1 MQFYPVVGR
10 LRVVGSGSGGNMGLM
25 HALRMNKLVSD
36 AKAAF
41 DRGDETCSVGF
52 DIDTRARLSMRKIRK
67 EIDLIVARIEPIGWE
82 CARIAPFLAS
92 VEIDFIRSARPQAA
106 VKEKPVDINR
116 ITPALRERLEVRN
129 LFLYQEPSMGRPGE
143 QAVSVRLNHGTPDG
157 FPVGHVVS
165 SGSTWVSYARVPHG
179 GTFRNKEFLGPQ
191 TFEEALDTVLTFAR
205 YDDLVRFSEASGRTR
220 GYTVVMGVERAE
232 WLADRTEPAGITHLG
247 GGRVRLTES
256 AVAYLRNP
264 PPSVGLFLFVTDSN
278 KLWIDGDTYPMTR
291 DA

>member
-1 MQFYPVVGR
+1 MI
-10 LRVVGSGSGGNMGLM
+10 

-41 DRGDETCSVGF
+41 DRGDEIFSAGF
-52 DIDTRARLSMRKIRK
+52 DIDTRARVSMRKIRK
-67 EIDLIVARIEPIGWE
+67 EVDLIVARIEPIGWQ
-82 CARIAPFLAS
+82 CARVAPFLAS
-92 VEIDFIRSARPQAA
+92 VDIDFVRSASPQADLE
-106 VKEKPVDINR
+106 EKPVDINR
-116 ITPALRERLEVRN
+116 ISPALSERLRARN
-129 LFLYQEPSMGRPGE
+129 LFLYQEPSMAGPGG
-143 QAVSVRLNHGTPDG
+143 QAVSVRLNDGAPDG

-165 SGSTWVSYARVPHG
+165 AGSTWVSYARVWHD

-205 YDDLVRFSEASGRTR
+205 YDDLVRASERTDR
-220 GYTVVMGVERAE
+220 TQGYTVVMGVERAK

-247 GGRVRLTES
+247 DGRVQLSES

-278 KLWIDGDTYPMTR
+278 KLWIDGDKYPMTR
-291 DA
+291 DT